1 MSDIETIIEVMPEG
15 SLEVL
20 SQHEV
25 ERLQN
30 VATGSQHEVLRR
42 CALAVLNVGSRT
54 DDACEVLDMFSS
66 FDVRVIQQER
76 GIKLALT
83 DPPADAFV
91 DGRMI
96 RGIREL
102 LFSVVRDVVFLG
114 SEIEYSQQFDFT
126 TSDGITNAV
135 FYILRKAGVFR
146 LPADPNLVVCWGGHA
161 ISREEYEYSK
171 EVGYQLGL
179 RLLNICTG
187 CGSGAMKG
195 PMKGA
200 AIAHAKQRVGD
211 GRYIGLTEPGII
223 AAESPNPIVNQLV
236 ILPDMEK
243 RLEAFVRIAHG
254 IVIFPG
260 GVGTAE
266 EILFLLGILLH
277 PDNATVPVPIIMTGP
292 ESSAE
297 YFAQIDEF
305 VAATLG
311 PDAQQFYRIEV
322 GDPARCAQLLSQ
334 DISNVK
340 SVRRQEKNAFYFNWR
355 LRIDSSFQ
363 QPFDATHENMAAL
376 NLCRNQ
382 KAHELASNLRRAFS
396 GLVTGNVKEHG
407 IRAIEAQGPFE
418 ISGDKEIMSH
428 LDRLLSAFVRQQRMR
443 LAGATYTPCYQLV
456 L

>member
-1 MSDIETIIEVMPEG
+1 MGTEKIIEVMPEG

-30 VATGSQHEVLRR
+30 VATGSQHEILRR

-54 DDACEVLDMFSS
+54 DDAREVLETYSS

-91 DGRMI
+91 DGKMI
-96 RGIREL
+96 RGIREF
-102 LFSVVRDVVFLG
+102 LFAVVRDVVFLG
-114 SEIEYSQQFDFT
+114 SEIEYAQKFDFA

-146 LPADPNLVVCWGGHA
+146 LPAEPNLVVCWGGHA
-161 ISREEYEYSK
+161 INREEYEYSK

-187 CGSGAMKG
+187 CGAGAMKG

-200 AIAHAKQRVGD
+200 TIAHAKQRVTD

-223 AAESPNPIVNQLV
+223 AAESPNPIVDQLV
-236 ILPDMEK
+236 IMPDMEK

-277 PDNATVPVPIIMTGP
+277 PDNADIPVPVIMTGP
-292 ESSAE
+292 ESSAA

-305 VAATLG
+305 IGATLG
-311 PDAQQFYRIEV
+311 RAAQRFYRIEL
-322 GDPARCAQLLSQ
+322 GDPTRCAQLLSR
-334 DISNVK
+334 DIDNVR
-340 SVRRQEKNAFYFNWR
+340 SVRHQDKDAFYFNWR
-355 LRIDSSFQ
+355 LKIDPSFQ
-363 QPFDATHENMAAL
+363 RPFVVTHDSMSAL
-376 NLCRNQ
+376 NLRKDQ
-382 KAHELASNLRRAFS
+382 KAHDLAANLRRAFS

-407 IRAIEAQGPFE
+407 IRAIEAHGPFS
-418 ISGDKEIMSH
+418 ISGDREIMSH
-428 LDRLLSAFVRQQRMR
+428 LDRLLSAFVDQKRMR
-443 LAGATYTPCYQLV
+443 LPGATYRPCYRV
-456 L
+456 VI